1 MIVSHF
7 RYQNSTWDIQ
17 LSKVLKTNRITVN
30 LTRITRLRIFLK
42 VSETTTKTKL
52 KNSEEIINYLDL
64 FKEPERD
71 RRGDT
76 DLDLRGETDRDLR

>member
-17 LSKVLKTNRITVN
+17 LSRVLKTNRITVN

-52 KNSEEIINYLDL
+52 KTSKKLLITLISSRNPS
-64 FKEPERD
+64 
-71 RRGDT
+71 GT
-76 DLDLRGETDRDLR
+76 GVETQI